1 MDEDRS
7 QERKRIWFIWG
18 MVLAWAPCVALIF
31 GMILHYSQGISEPKA
46 TGLGAVAAGI
56 AETYV
61 TVGLVL
67 TFIIPVA
74 AIVLLGRSFSRGH
87 GMRTLFSV
95 LSICWSALF
104 LFLYGLA
111 TWMFFVYLPRHGGG
125 PR

>member
-31 GMILHYSQGISEPKA
+31 GMILHYSQGISEPNA
-46 TGLGAVAAGI
+46 TGLGGI
-56 AETYV
+56 AGAYV
-61 TVGLVL
+61 TAGLILMLVL
-67 TFIIPVA
+67 PVA

-87 GMRTLFSV
+87 GIRALFAA
-95 LSICWSALF
+95 LAICWSGL
-104 LFLYGLA
+104 LLSLYGLA
-111 TWMFFVYLPRHGGG
+111 AWMFFVYLPRHGAS